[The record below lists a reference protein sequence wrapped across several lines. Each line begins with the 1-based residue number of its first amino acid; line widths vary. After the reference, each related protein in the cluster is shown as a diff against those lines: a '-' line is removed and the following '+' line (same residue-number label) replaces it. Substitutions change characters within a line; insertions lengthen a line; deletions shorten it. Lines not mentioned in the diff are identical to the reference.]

1 MIITVLMWLFYIA
14 FAGSGVLLILD
25 VIKAKN
31 NGNLG
36 NTSGVQLGKSA
47 FIGFLTNFGDTLGI
61 GSFGPIVA
69 LFKLLKVDIHDKE
82 IPGTLNVSCTLPVLF
97 EAILFTGAIDVDPVT
112 LISLIAAAVIGS
124 YIGAGIISKMD
135 ETKIQ
140 LVMGV
145 ALFAAAII
153 MIVTHPYLGLF
164 ATENNAIGLTGI
176 KLVIGIVG
184 NFILGALMTAGVG
197 LYAPCMAMVF
207 LLGMNIT
214 AAFPI
219 MMGSCALLMP
229 TCSIKFIKEKTYSPL
244 VSIVISIFGLL
255 GVAGAYWGVTN
266 ADVQKLKF
274 VIIAVILYTSYRM
287 FSAGMKGRKE
297 RANA

>member
-1 MIITVLMWLFYIA
+1 MIITVLLWLFKIA
-14 FAGSGVLLILD
+14 FAGSGVVLLAD
-25 VIKAKN
+25 VIKRKSA
-31 NGNLG
+31 LG
-36 NTSGVQLGKSA
+36 NTSGAQIGKSA

-69 LFKLLKVDIHDKE
+69 LLKLLKVDINDKD

-97 EAILFTGAIDVDPVT
+97 EAILFTGAIEIDPVT
-112 LISLIAAAVIGS
+112 LVALIAAAVVGS
-124 YIGAGIISKMD
+124 YVGAGIISKMD

-153 MIVTHPYLGLF
+153 MIITHPYLKLF
-164 ATENNAIGLTGI
+164 TVETTATGLTGV

-207 LLGMNIT
+207 LLGMNLKS
-214 AAFPI
+214 AFPI

-229 TCSIKFIKEKTYSPL
+229 VCSIKFIKEQTYSPL
-244 VSIVISIFGLL
+244 VSIVISISGLL
-255 GVAGAYWGVTN
+255 GVAIAYWGVKN
-266 ADVQKLKF
+266 ADLNKLKF
-274 VIIAVILYTSYRM
+274 VIIAVILYTAYKM
-287 FSAGMKGRKE
+287 FSAGMAGR
-297 RANA
+297 RAKQQG